1 MLFYERFEQ
10 VLKEKGV
17 TIADVSRA
25 AKIPYT
31 TVDSIIKKKQK
42 YTSMENNIKLAEYF
56 GISMEW
62 LATGKEISQDGKTL
76 ELSPLKRRVLDEVT
90 SLNDETKFKML
101 EAFLCSMKK
110 MDSGGD

>member
-25 AKIPYT
+25 TKIPYT

-42 YTSMENNIKLAEYF
+42 FTSMENNIKLAEYF
-56 GISMEW
+56 GVSMEW
-62 LATGKEISQDGKTL
+62 MATGKEIAQDGITL
-76 ELSPLKRRVLDEVT
+76 ELSPLKRKVLDKVT
-90 SLNDETKFKML
+90 ALNDETQIKML
-101 EAFLCSMKK
+101 EVFLRSMKEMK
-110 MDSGGD
+110 SGGD